1 MEIRR
6 ALPADAA
13 TLTRIAMASKRHW
26 RYPERWIELW
36 TEALTITPELVLQKE
51 VFAAATAEAVAG
63 FYALSGRERPAVL
76 EHLWVHPDHIGT
88 GVGRALFDHA
98 MERAAS
104 LGAEV
109 VEIESDPHAEGF
121 YLRMG
126 ARRVGEQVTSVDGQP
141 RSLPLL
147 RVEVAWKQ
155 RQGGK
160 GGNTAADLHD
170 PTGHNG

>member
-6 ALPADAA
+6 ALSADAA

-36 TEALTITPELVLQKE
+36 TEALTITPELVLQNE

-63 FYALSGRERPAVL
+63 FYALSGRARPAVL
-76 EHLWVHPDHIGT
+76 EHLWVHPDYIGT

-126 ARRVGEQVTSVDGQP
+126 ARRVGQRVSSVDGQP
-141 RSLPLL
+141 RILPLL
-147 RVEVAWKQ
+147 RVDVLREQ
-155 RQGGK
+155 GQGGK
-160 GGNTAADLHD
+160 GGDTAANLHN
-170 PTGHNG
+170 PAGHNG